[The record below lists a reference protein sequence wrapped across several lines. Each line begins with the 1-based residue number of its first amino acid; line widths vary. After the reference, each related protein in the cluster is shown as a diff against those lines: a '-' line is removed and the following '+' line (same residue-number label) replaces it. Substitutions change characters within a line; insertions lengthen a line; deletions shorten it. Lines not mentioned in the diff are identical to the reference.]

1 MQTPYS
7 VDEKQRLM
15 REFEI
20 FQDCIVSIRSL
31 RKNLSIPSGK
41 KIVCYYHQV
50 DSRFKVFIEEN
61 RNLFLRL
68 ASLDDFIEVDNTKD
82 LNLISNIASDLII
95 SIEKNS
101 QFDYNPQ
108 IVKLKKDLVSQEK
121 LHTQSN
127 NKLKNK
133 GFLESAPKEIID
145 KEKEK
150 LKKSKE
156 DRDEIKNLLRQLS

>member
-1 MQTPYS
+1 MPDLYS
-7 VDEKQRLM
+7 VDEEERLM

-50 DSRFKVFIEEN
+50 DSRFKVFIEGN
-61 RNLFLRL
+61 RNFFLKL
-68 ASLDDFIEVDNTKD
+68 AGLDDFIEVDNTKN
-82 LNLISNIASDLII
+82 LNLISNITADLII

-101 QFDYNPQ
+101 EFDYKSQ
-108 IVKLKKDLVSQEK
+108 IAKLKKDLVSQEK
-121 LHTQSN
+121 LYAQSN

-133 GFLESAPKEIID
+133 GFLESAPKEIIE

-156 DRDEIKNLLRQLS
+156 DIDEIKNLLSQLS